1 MDESAASMT
10 RAAGILLKQGDGA
23 VLVLTRKAGERILI
37 GKDVWLVVEKING
50 NRVKLG
56 IEAPKEV
63 KILREEVKDER
74 PDSD

>member
-37 GKDVWLVVEKING
+37 GKDVWVKIDRIRG
-50 NRVKLG
+50 NRVVVS
-56 IEAPKEV
+56 IDAPKEV
-63 KILREEVKDER
+63 NIAREEVASGKPE
-74 PDSD
+74 